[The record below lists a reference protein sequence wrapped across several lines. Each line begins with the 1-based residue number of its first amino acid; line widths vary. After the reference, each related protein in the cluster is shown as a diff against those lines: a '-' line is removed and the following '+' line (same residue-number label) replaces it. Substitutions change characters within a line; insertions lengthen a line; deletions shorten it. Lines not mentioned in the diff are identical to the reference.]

1 MAELARV
8 VHLARLHFAN
18 QAAPRELADFH
29 AEALPCSLLH
39 VFAPRDASVD
49 RHAPVTGRA
58 SLLSLGTPTPSE
70 Q

>member
-1 MAELARV
+1 
-8 VHLARLHFAN
+8 
-18 QAAPRELADFH
+18 
-29 AEALPCSLLH
+29 LH